1 MLYFAYGS
9 NLRSSQMMRLCP
21 EHEFLAPARLDGYRL
36 AFTLADHEWQGG
48 VADVVPAPGEHVWG
62 ALYDISSND
71 LARLDDYEGFAAD
84 SPGCDHDYIR
94 RTVSVIMAGQEIR
107 SDAWCYFVHQPRDQV
122 APSAR
127 YAEALVEGARERDL
141 PSAYC
146 RKLATLLR
154 RSLAG

>member
-1 MLYFAYGS
+1 
-9 NLRSSQMMRLCP
+9 MRLCP

-48 VADVVPAPGEHVWG
+48 VADVVSTPGEHVWG
-62 ALYDISSND
+62 ALYDISSNS
-71 LARLDDYEGFAAD
+71 LARLDDYEGFDPNNPEGA
-84 SPGCDHDYIR
+84 HDYIR
-94 RTVSVIMAGQEIR
+94 RTVSVITTGQEIH
-107 SDAWCYFVHQPRDQV
+107 SDVWCYFVHQPRDHV

-127 YAEALVEGARERDL
+127 YAEALVEGARERNL

-154 RSLAG
+154 RSLVG